1 MPTCKLFP
9 KLSDDRDMLC
19 FIKNSQFTKSDN
31 ERKLKQNSEASLAFL
46 SSCLVTKLEFTIY
59 FFTVFDWEFENIVL
73 VSVLN
78 PLLLLTLKFSTQTVV
93 YIVWPFSLLHPHHTV
108 VLTVSPYGT
117 QRVQC
122 SQLDHLHS
130 IYKHMESVSDYISK
144 V

>member
-9 KLSDDRDMLC
+9 KSDDRDMLC

-31 ERKLKQNSEASLAFL
+31 ERKLKQNSEASSVF

-73 VSVLN
+73 VSAMN

-122 SQLDHLHS
+122 SQLDHLQFTAFMS
-130 IYKHMESVSDYISK
+130 IWL
-144 V
+144 